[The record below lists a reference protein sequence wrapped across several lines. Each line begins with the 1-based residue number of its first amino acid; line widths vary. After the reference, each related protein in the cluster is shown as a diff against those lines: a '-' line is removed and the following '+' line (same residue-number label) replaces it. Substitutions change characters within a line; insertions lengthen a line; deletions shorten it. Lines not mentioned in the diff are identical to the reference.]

1 MTLRRRIY
9 EEQFQIEAALFMRDT
24 TGKQV
29 IRRNVMMRFYEGYVL
44 GYINAVCPLDDNVS
58 YRVVDVR
65 DARGRRGIIRFGY
78 EREDTIGLG
87 SIIVIVRKI
96 GNTWKRRIYK
106 MKFSREE
113 GKYIFDLPDFLRS
126 KGIKY
131 KLYKRYTLS
140 GGYCMGGGYNTII
153 CARGDIV
160 MGLDYYSEYSESV
173 YFREKRHSIKI
184 NDKKVSL
191 IYRSR
196 LTSYDHKIIDW
207 YKSLLEKGDELNLSY
222 EELGQML
229 DELGI
234 EKTDSDLE
242 IHFSDGESV
251 TGDKIWGK

>member
-1 MTLRRRIY
+1 
-9 EEQFQIEAALFMRDT
+9 
-24 TGKQV
+24 
-29 IRRNVMMRFYEGYVL
+29 MRFYEGYVL

-113 GKYIFDLPDFLRS
+113 GKYIFDLPDLLRS

-140 GGYCMGGGYNTII
+140 GGYCMGFQQQPSGFFDPGSTV
-153 CARGDIV
+153 R
-160 MGLDYYSEYSESV
+160 
-173 YFREKRHSIKI
+173 KRSKYR
-184 NDKKVSL
+184 NVSGC
-191 IYRSR
+191 
-196 LTSYDHKIIDW
+196 D
-207 YKSLLEKGDELNLSY
+207 
-222 EELGQML
+222 Q
-229 DELGI
+229 
-234 EKTDSDLE
+234 
-242 IHFSDGESV
+242 
-251 TGDKIWGK
+251 